1 MTNIIKIV
9 NTREEDYI
17 AITYFP
23 TDICN
28 FDCTY
33 CFPGSHPSK
42 YRYRKDTDFVIDNFK
57 KLFAFY
63 KLKFNKSKIYFEIAG
78 GGEPTLW
85 PDLLKFCKEIKKVPD
100 LSIALVCNG
109 SRTLRWWDTIIPYI
123 DEVML
128 SYHNEFT
135 KTEHYINVA
144 DLIWE
149 NGKKVNAMVLMDYP
163 NWDKCIDAIEQMKQ
177 SRYNWFINAKEVVT
191 APGHDVESYTLEQK
205 EYLKQPIKRL
215 PNSSYILNNLQDY
228 RMVESVAILNNDK
241 VVTAGP
247 NYYLINSI
255 NNFKGWA
262 CSVISEKIT
271 IFPSG
276 KITGSCNIDF
286 DYDLNLYSKTLE
298 KDLKQ
303 IISPHVTC
311 TMNCCACLSD
321 NHITKSKPT
330 KTIELVPL

>member
-42 YRYRKDTDFVIDNFK
+42 YRYRKDTDFVIENFK

-109 SRTLRWWDTIIPYI
+109 SRTLRWWNTIIPYI

-149 NGKKVNAMVLMDYP
+149 NGKKVNAM
-163 NWDKCIDAIEQMKQ
+163 C
-177 SRYNWFINAKEVVT
+177 
-191 APGHDVESYTLEQK
+191 
-205 EYLKQPIKRL
+205 
-215 PNSSYILNNLQDY
+215 
-228 RMVESVAILNNDK
+228 
-241 VVTAGP
+241 
-247 NYYLINSI
+247 
-255 NNFKGWA
+255 
-262 CSVISEKIT
+262 
-271 IFPSG
+271 
-276 KITGSCNIDF
+276 
-286 DYDLNLYSKTLE
+286 
-298 KDLKQ
+298 
-303 IISPHVTC
+303 
-311 TMNCCACLSD
+311 
-321 NHITKSKPT
+321 
-330 KTIELVPL
+330 